1 MITQALLAAAES
13 GINRILA
20 LDSSAQARLAGLSG
34 KVIEVDCASPAV
46 RLFILPHADGLRL
59 ARQWAAPADCAL
71 RAPAGTLLRLAT
83 SRQKTAVL
91 HRPDVQIDGDS
102 GVLMELSAVLQ
113 DLELDWEYELSR
125 WIGPV
130 ASHVLGSRLRGASN
144 WAEQSLDSLRLDLKD
159 YLAEETA
166 SLVGAREAEAR
177 FAELDALKLALDRL
191 EARVERLV
199 QGPKSQA

>member
-20 LDSSAQARLAGLSG
+20 LDATAQARLAGLSG
-34 KVIEVDCASPAV
+34 KVIEIDCAAPAV
-46 RLFILPHADGLRL
+46 RLFILPNADGLRL
-59 ARQWAAPADCAL
+59 ARQWAAPADCVL
-71 RAPAGTLLRLAT
+71 RAPASTLLRLAS

-125 WIGPV
+125 WLGPL
-130 ASHVLGSRLRGASN
+130 AGNFLGSRLRSASQ
-144 WAEQSLDSLRLDLKD
+144 WAEQSIDSLRLDLQD
-159 YLAEETA
+159 YLAEETG
-166 SLVGAREAEAR
+166 SLVGSQEAEAR
-177 FAELDALKLALDRL
+177 FAELDELKLALDRL
-191 EARVERLV
+191 EARVERLA
-199 QGPKSQA
+199 QGSKPQA